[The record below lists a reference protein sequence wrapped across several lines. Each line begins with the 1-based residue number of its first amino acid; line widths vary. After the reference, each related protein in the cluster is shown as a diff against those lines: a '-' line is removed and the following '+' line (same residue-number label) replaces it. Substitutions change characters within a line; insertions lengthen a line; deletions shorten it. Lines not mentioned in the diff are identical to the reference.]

1 MQLEEYRPR
10 SMLVTK
16 ETVIQHPR
24 FPVVDAH
31 NHLAEPFG
39 GGWERKP
46 LSELLD
52 RLDQARVRLYV
63 DLDGGWSEEL
73 FHNHLDLFKARA
85 PERFKIFGGVT
96 WSRWP
101 EFGAGFPE
109 WAAGQLS
116 SQKSRG
122 AEGIKIWKNFG
133 LKVKDENGNLVRVN
147 DARLDP
153 VWETAAELNLPI
165 LIHVADPVAF
175 FEPLDNTNERWE
187 ELNEHP
193 DWQFPSPPYP
203 PFHSILT
210 DLTDLVNR
218 HPRTIFIAA
227 HVGCYAEN
235 LAWVSNLL
243 DRCPNLYVDI
253 SGRTAELGRQPYTA
267 RRFFLRHADRIL
279 YGLDMGPDVNA
290 YRITYRFLETD
301 DEYFNYDAREIPSQG
316 RWRIYGL
323 FLPEDVLAKVY
334 YRNAAKILSI
344 NGSETWE

>member
-1 MQLEEYRPR
+1 VQLEEYRPR
-10 SMLVTK
+10 SMLVAK
-16 ETVIQHPR
+16 ETVIQRPR
-24 FPVVDAH
+24 FAVVDAH

-39 GGWERKP
+39 GGWERKSF
-46 LSELLD
+46 SELLD
-52 RLDQARVRLYV
+52 RLDQAGVRLYV

-73 FHNHLDLFKARA
+73 LNNHLDLFKARA
-85 PERFKIFGGVT
+85 PERFKIFGGVA

-101 EFGAGFPE
+101 ELGASFPE
-109 WAAGQLS
+109 WAAGRLS

-133 LKVKDENGNLVRVN
+133 LKVKDENGSLVRVN
-147 DARLDP
+147 DPRLDP
-153 VWETAAELNLPI
+153 IWETAAELDLPI
-165 LIHVADPVAF
+165 LIHVADPPAF

-187 ELNEHP
+187 ELNAHP

-203 PFHSILT
+203 PFHSILA
-210 DLTDLVNR
+210 DLADLVSR

-235 LAWVSNLL
+235 LAWVSDLL
-243 DRCPNLYVDI
+243 ERCSNLYVDI
-253 SGRTAELGRQPYTA
+253 SARISELGRQPYTA

-290 YRITYRFLETD
+290 YRIAYRFLESE
-301 DEYFNYDAREIPSQG
+301 DEYFNYDVREIPSQG

-323 FLPEDVLAKVY
+323 FLPEDVLANVY

-344 NGSETWE
+344 HGSEAWK